1 MLTSGSLTCFWGRK
15 GKPFASM
22 EILASLSLCFAEV
35 SLTAEDFAC
44 FDFLEE
50 GEFARVQDFVR
61 RPGKAGNWV
70 KATLNGSRH
79 RFLLSQSDFVGKGFE
94 LRSLQSRLW
103 CPQDFPERAAIWLV

>member
-1 MLTSGSLTCFWGRK
+1 MLAWRLWPVFL
-15 GKPFASM
+15 FALLRSHSPLGTLPVL
-22 EILASLSLCFAEV
+22 ISC
-35 SLTAEDFAC
+35 
-44 FDFLEE
+44 LEE
-50 GEFARVQDFVR
+50 EEFARVQDFVR

-94 LRSLQSRLW
+94 LWSLQSRLW